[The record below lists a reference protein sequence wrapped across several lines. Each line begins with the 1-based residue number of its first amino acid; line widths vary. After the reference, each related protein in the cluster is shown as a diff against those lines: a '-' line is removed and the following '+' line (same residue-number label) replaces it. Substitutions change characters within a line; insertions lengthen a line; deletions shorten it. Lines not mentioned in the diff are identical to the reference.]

1 MTYVAQLFD
10 ICRTLHSP
18 IFLHEVYFI
27 GWFYKLALSDC
38 GSIFRGQFVCER
50 KSIAGYTT
58 ERTDK
63 LYRKETAGW
72 QNVTHDILLFVR
84 R

>member
-10 ICRTLHSP
+10 ICRTLHAP

-50 KSIAGYTT
+50 KKARAIRLSEQTNCT
-58 ERTDK
+58 EKRPQDGKT
-63 LYRKETAGW
+63 
-72 QNVTHDILLFVR
+72 
-84 R
+84 